1 MNGGAHLTI
10 GTGSTVV
17 GLFALKALGVSL
29 DPLTILLGAMAGGL
43 GALAPDLDHPDSK
56 ASNSLPDKLFGLAI
70 SLAIPLVFIGGLF
83 ALFGQRLG
91 GVDLITPLMPI
102 LEAVGILMG
111 FAIALVIASKL
122 IRRHTSHRGATH
134 SYFAAG
140 IATMFAVLVC
150 LVFSW
155 PAWFGLLFG
164 WGWLTHLWA
173 DSATKVGL
181 PYLWW
186 LPFGNSGNVTPVA
199 VRASIP
205 VREVPR
211 RQPLSVAPLAVES
224 VTPVC
229 PKCDVPMILRTAKQG
244 AQKGNQFYGCKNFPS
259 CRQTKPA

>member
-1 MNGGAHLTI
+1 MKGGAHLTI
-10 GTGSTVV
+10 GAGSTAVA
-17 GLFALKALGVSL
+17 LFGLKALGVPL
-29 DPLTILLGAMAGGL
+29 DPMTMLLGAMAGGL

-70 SLAIPLVFIGGLF
+70 SLGVPLVFIGGFF
-83 ALFGQRLG
+83 AILGQRLG
-91 GVDLITPLMPI
+91 GVDLVTPFVPI
-102 LEAVGILMG
+102 LEAAVIIMG

-122 IRRHTSHRGATH
+122 IRRYTSHRGATH
-134 SYFAAG
+134 SFFTAG

-150 LVFSW
+150 IVFSW
-155 PAWFGLLFG
+155 PAWYGLLFG

-173 DSATKVGL
+173 DATTKVGL

-186 LPFGNSGNVTPVA
+186 WPFGNGEKVTPVA
-199 VRASIP
+199 APASIP

-211 RQPLSVAPLAVES
+211 LQPLSGTPVAAEP

-229 PKCDVPMILRTAKQG
+229 PKCDVSMILRTARHG
-244 AQKGNQFYGCKNFPS
+244 AHKGNQFYGCKNFPT